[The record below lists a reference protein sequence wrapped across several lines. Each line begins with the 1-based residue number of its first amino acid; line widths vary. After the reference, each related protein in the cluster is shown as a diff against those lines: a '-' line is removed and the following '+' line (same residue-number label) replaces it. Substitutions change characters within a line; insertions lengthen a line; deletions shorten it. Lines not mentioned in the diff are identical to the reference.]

1 MKEVSEQNN
10 VYAYNKENKEIHI
23 SEAQSGRKG
32 YYCMGCNCEM
42 QAVKSDIENRKHY
55 FRHDPKYI
63 KLNNTKCTYSDE
75 TYRHQLAKE
84 ILQRLRYVKV
94 PAVYKIFN
102 EKAYRISKE
111 KIIEAAFVEIE
122 QYFYEDENCY
132 IKKSN
137 KTDFDEKYLLF
148 KPDVVFYNFEKVPI
162 LFIEIKAT
170 HGIDD
175 DKFIKIKRL
184 GIDTIEISVPKDSPE
199 EIENT
204 FNKTTRTKWIY
215 NNEYENTENIS
226 TSASHT
232 EGISSTDK
240 IPDEFYKESFKCR
253 SSQINNLIRSI
264 KRCLESGEYGSI
276 ESGIRSEILR
286 VEKNTERNREQ
297 LQRLQN
303 RHRGEIEERYRERR
317 EILEKQK
324 EEFDKEEREFIEKY
338 NNLEGRYNNKRKE
351 LETKNGILDADEK
364 TNIRENKSE
373 EEFLRNEET
382 RIGELI
388 LEESIKAETNETE
401 YESTRERERLRRGK
415 LEEYRSRIQDKLSE
429 ENRSYEEGV
438 RRQYKYFEERE
449 REESERIRRIRAELP
464 GKFEENRGELEE
476 KYRNLQTELDRIF
489 QGTNDKESSKLFPE
503 LRDAINARKLFTD
516 YPKIQETYQRNRTA
530 WDCYNSG
537 AYKNWKGWND

>member
-1 MKEVSEQNN
+1 M
-10 VYAYNKENKEIHI
+10 
-23 SEAQSGRKG
+23 
-32 YYCMGCNCEM
+32 
-42 QAVKSDIENRKHY
+42 
-55 FRHDPKYI
+55 
-63 KLNNTKCTYSDE
+63 
-75 TYRHQLAKE
+75 AKE

-184 GIDTIEISVPKDSPE
+184 GIDTIEISIPKDSPE

-226 TSASHT
+226 TSATHT
-232 EGISSTDK
+232 EGISSTEN

-286 VEKNTERNREQ
+286 VEKNAERVREQ
-297 LQRLQN
+297 LQQLQN
-303 RHRGEIEERYRERR
+303 RHRKEIEERYRERR
-317 EILEKQK
+317 ESLEKQNK
-324 EEFDKEEREFIEKY
+324 ELDEYEDQLRKKEIE
-338 NNLEGRYNNKRKE
+338 LEGRYNNKRKE

-401 YESTRERERLRRGK
+401 YKSTRERERLRRGK
-415 LEEYRSRIQDKLSE
+415 LEEYRSGIQDKLSE
-429 ENRSYEEGV
+429 ENRSYEEGI

-464 GKFEENRGELEE
+464 EKFEENRGELEE

-516 YPKIQETYQRNRTA
+516 YPKIRETYQRNRTA